1 MKARTIAL
9 TLLVC
14 LLGGAALSAQDV
26 QMGTWKLDAAKSK
39 FSRGAM
45 RYSVVVFQTAGD
57 EVTVTVGGTDGHG
70 KPTRNEWRGKFDG
83 KDYPVMGNPS
93 EDARSYTIVDDHT
106 LGFNAKKGNEITIS
120 GRIAVS
126 ADGKGRIVTT
136 TGTDSKGRKFTSI
149 AVYEKQ

>member
-9 TLLVC
+9 TLMLC
-14 LLGGAALSAQDV
+14 FLGAVALSAQDV
-26 QMGTWKLDAAKSK
+26 QMGTWKLNAAKSR

-45 RYSVVVFQTAGD
+45 RYSVVVFQAAGE

-70 KPTRNEWRGKFDG
+70 KPVRNEWRGKFDG
-83 KDYPVMGNPS
+83 KDYPVLGNPS

-106 LGFNAKKGNEITIS
+106 LGFNAKKANEITIS

-126 ADGKGRIVTT
+126 ADGKSRTVTT
-136 TGTDSKGRKFTSI
+136 TGTDSRGRKFTSV